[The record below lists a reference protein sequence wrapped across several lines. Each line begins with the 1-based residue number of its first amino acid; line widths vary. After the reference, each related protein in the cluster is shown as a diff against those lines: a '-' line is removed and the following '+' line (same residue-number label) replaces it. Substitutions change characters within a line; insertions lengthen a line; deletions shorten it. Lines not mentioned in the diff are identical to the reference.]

1 MRNRRLL
8 LAALAVTFLPS
19 ITVAQT
25 LQERS
30 LDAIRRGN
38 DKYAKAEYQLAIEEY
53 RRVQPSSDETYAKAL
68 YNIGVCHYELWNT
81 DEAIVYYRKAI
92 AARPRYPMA
101 LHALGVALK
110 DLKRLSEARGAF
122 TESIVASSGDYTPA
136 HYMLGMLAM
145 GEGDHKAA
153 AAFFK
158 EAITRSR
165 DRFPASHNNLGVA
178 LARMGRLPEA
188 QQEFET
194 ALRQTN
200 GVFIEATHNL
210 KLCRSLLASGAQAPL
225 ASLKTVET
233 TESVSK

>member
-1 MRNRRLL
+1 MRYRRLL
-8 LAALAVTFLPS
+8 LATLAVTFLAS
-19 ITVAQT
+19 IAVAQT
-25 LQERS
+25 VRERS

-81 DEAIVYYRKAI
+81 DEALVYYRKAI

-122 TESIVASSGDYTPA
+122 TESIVASSGGHAPA

-145 GEGDHKAA
+145 SEGDHKAA

-158 EAITRSR
+158 EAISRSR

-178 LARMGRLPEA
+178 LARMGRLREA
-188 QQEFET
+188 QREFET
-194 ALRQTN
+194 ALRYAD
-200 GVFIEATHNL
+200 GEFDVAIHNL
-210 KLCRSLLASGAQAPL
+210 NLCRFLLASSAKAQL